1 MLSIRCKYS
10 VTFDTIPFTNIY
22 RREGIVMEE
31 LTIEQ
36 MYDLLSDENK
46 ETIKNQ
52 IDVLVKTQSESE
64 SSPCS
69 VE

>member
-1 MLSIRCKYS
+1 
-10 VTFDTIPFTNIY
+10 
-22 RREGIVMEE
+22 MEE

-46 ETIKNQ
+46 EAIKNQ
-52 IDVLVKTQSESE
+52 IAVLVKTQSESE

-69 VE
+69 AE